1 MTTPAAGQLWALGKG
16 DVGQL
21 THFIERFFDKQGGMP
36 GVLRARQAT
45 IDERL
50 AGAKEFNGVPIL
62 ADEKVPPG
70 HVWILP

>member
-1 MTTPAAGQLWALGKG
+1 
-16 DVGQL
+16 
-21 THFIERFFDKQGGMP
+21 
-36 GVLRARQAT
+36 VLRARQAT

-70 HVWILP
+70 HVWIMP